1 MRWLSKERWRPRLA
15 TVVIAIL
22 IVVMALP
29 LVGLFFFRLYENQL
43 IRQTEGELIA
53 QGAVVAAVYAE
64 QVRAAGIPQ
73 EKLGAPVSA
82 DPSRDNNY
90 PYDPV
95 EPRLD
100 LASDDVMPTRP
111 AALPATPDTA
121 FAAIG
126 ARLDGILDETQ
137 KTTLA
142 GFRLLDPRG
151 VVIAGGDEVGQSLG
165 EIEEVRTALSGA
177 YASALRLR
185 IPDQPP
191 PPLYSVSRGTRVRV
205 FVALPVELDGR
216 VAGVVYLSRTPNNIV
231 KHLYGE
237 RGKVTLAAIAI
248 LGGTLLIALVFI
260 RTVSRPIYALIDRT
274 KRIAAG
280 DREAIRPLDHH
291 GTREMAALSTA
302 FLDMA
307 TKLQA
312 RSDGIQTFA
321 THVSHELKSPL
332 TAIQGA
338 AELLRDS
345 GGAMDEAERRRF
357 SNNIVTDAGRLN
369 LLVRRLL
376 DLARAENLEPSGD
389 STTLHAA
396 LASLPIDTRL
406 ETRLEG
412 GGDIRLGISAEN
424 LGIVLANLIDNSAR
438 HGARQVA
445 ILALADGQ
453 RASVQIGDD
462 GDGISA
468 ANRTRIF
475 EPFFTTRR
483 ESGGTGM
490 GLGIVL
496 ALLKAHDGTIR
507 LVDSERG
514 TRFEIDLPVA

>member
-15 TVVIAIL
+15 TIVVAIL

-53 QGAVVAAVYAE
+53 QGAVVAAVYADA
-64 QVRAAGIPQ
+64 VRAAGIPYDR
-73 EKLGAPVSA
+73 LGAPISE

-90 PYDPV
+90 PY
-95 EPRLD
+95 EPIEPQLD
-100 LASDDVMPTRP
+100 LASDTVLPSRP
-111 AALPATPDTA
+111 AALPATADPA

-126 ARLDGILDETQ
+126 ARLDLILDATQ

-142 GFRLLDPRG
+142 GFRLLDPHG
-151 VVIAGGDEVGQSLG
+151 VVIAGGGDLGQSLA
-165 EIEEVRTALSGA
+165 EVEEVRTALTGL
-177 YASALRLR
+177 YASELRLR
-185 IPDQPP
+185 IPDQPT
-191 PPLYSVSRGTRVRV
+191 PPLYSVSRGTKVRV
-205 FVALPVELDGR
+205 FVALPVEIDGR

-248 LGGTLLIALVFI
+248 VGGTLLIGLVFI

-280 DREAIRPLDHH
+280 DREAIRPLAHH
-291 GTREMAALSTA
+291 GTREMAELSAA

-307 TKLQA
+307 TKLHA
-312 RSDGIQTFA
+312 RSDSIQTFA

-345 GGAMDEAERRRF
+345 GMDEVERRRF

-376 DLARAENLEPSGD
+376 DLARAENLAPSGE
-389 STTLHAA
+389 STTLNAA
-396 LASLPIDTRL
+396 FALLPIDTRL
-406 ETRLEG
+406 ELQKEAG
-412 GGDIRLGISAEN
+412 GEIGLGISGEN

-438 HGARQVA
+438 HGAKRVA
-445 ILALADGQ
+445 IGARGAGD
-453 RASVQIGDD
+453 RVAIHVGDD

-468 ANRTRIF
+468 ANRAKIF

-483 ESGGTGM
+483 ETGGTGM

-514 TRFEIDLPVA
+514 TRFEINLPALI

>member
-15 TVVIAIL
+15 TVVVAIL

-29 LVGLFFFRLYENQL
+29 FVGLFFFRLYENQL

-53 QGAVVAAVYAE
+53 QGAVVAAVYASE
-64 QVRAAGIPQ
+64 VRSAGISAD
-73 EKLGAPVSA
+73 KLGAAMPA
-82 DPSRDNNY
+82 TRDTINY
-90 PYDPV
+90 PYEPI

-111 AALPATPDTA
+111 AALPAAADPD
-121 FAAIG
+121 FAALG
-126 ARLDGILDETQ
+126 ARLDGILEETQ

-142 GFRLLDPRG
+142 GFRLLDPNG
-151 VVIAGGDEVGQSLG
+151 VVIAGGDEVGLSLG
-165 EIEEVRTALSGA
+165 HVEEVRQALAGS
-177 YASALRLR
+177 YASELRLR

-191 PPLYSVSRGTRVRV
+191 PPLYSVSRGTKVRV
-205 FVALPVELDGR
+205 FVALPVEVDGR

-248 LGGTLLIALVFI
+248 LGGTLLIGLVFI

-280 DREAIRPLDHH
+280 DRGAIRPLDHH
-291 GTREMAALSTA
+291 GTREMAALSAA

-307 TKLQA
+307 QKLQA
-312 RSDGIQTFA
+312 RSDSIQTFA

-345 GGAMDEAERRRF
+345 GGTMEEAERRRF
-357 SNNIVTDAGRLN
+357 SHNIVTDAGRLN

-376 DLARAENLEPSGD
+376 ELARAENLAPSGEH
-389 STTLHAA
+389 TTLDAVLA
-396 LASLPIDTRL
+396 LLPVDTRL
-406 ETRLEG
+406 KVHVEAG
-412 GGDIRLGISAEN
+412 GAIGLGISAEN
-424 LGIVLANLIDNSAR
+424 LAIVLANLIDNSAR
-438 HGARQVA
+438 HGATLVSIAAARRGDRAA
-445 ILALADGQ
+445 IHA
-453 RASVQIGDD
+453 GDD
-462 GDGISA
+462 GDGISPS
-468 ANRTRIF
+468 NRAKVF

-514 TRFEIDLPVA
+514 TRFEISLPALI